1 MRCFLHA
8 RFSEILFIRTLC
20 HVMVLKHD
28 RVFKTLGPVFQTS
41 SRAFKVLRENQKLD
55 REFLSDK
62 KSQLPICVITR
73 PPCCPNQSRQCLIFS
88 VTLRMTEHLKN
99 YIAKKKIFSWLCLSS
114 SLSKTRN
121 KIFKFRGQQKN
132 FELNGNPKKRCR
144 EITTQFQIVTIT
156 TSSSILK
163 WIKKL
168 CK

>member
-62 KSQLPICVITR
+62 KSQLLICVITR
-73 PPCCPNQSRQCLIFS
+73 PPCCPNQSR
-88 VTLRMTEHLKN
+88 
-99 YIAKKKIFSWLCLSS
+99 
-114 SLSKTRN
+114 
-121 KIFKFRGQQKN
+121 
-132 FELNGNPKKRCR
+132 
-144 EITTQFQIVTIT
+144 
-156 TSSSILK
+156 
-163 WIKKL
+163 
-168 CK
+168 